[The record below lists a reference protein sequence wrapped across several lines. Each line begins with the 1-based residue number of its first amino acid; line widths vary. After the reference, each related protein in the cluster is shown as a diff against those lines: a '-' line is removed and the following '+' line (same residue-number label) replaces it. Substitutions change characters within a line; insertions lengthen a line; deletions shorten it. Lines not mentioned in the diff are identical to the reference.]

1 MKSSAEIGEIKE
13 FLDKD
18 ILTMLNIKYSVK
30 GEGYYIEVYP
40 SDRPFEENS
49 KVSSIDISQCI
60 EVLKKEYNISE
71 EESLI
76 ISKIDIVN
84 NSSITNEVEYKVYSN
99 IGELLDLSFCDSVN
113 TDVSSPIINYDLTR
127 ANYFNALDID
137 IFDVNSPFFND
148 ICFKYNTSLKER
160 LESFFTA
167 NSFCSAGCSY
177 TSVNYTSNKVNCH
190 CSEYSTKFEFKSLPN
205 PTIGIV
211 RCYES
216 FDWSSDN
223 IPFLFFCAIELIA
236 IAAAVLGKVREEKSL
251 WMKLNQRIRLHPP
264 SKENF
269 FTVTTENKRMSSD
282 EKCIR
287 TEKDDDRVKC
297 ILDYSTM
304 YPSRIDNYPYNIACK
319 EEQRALSAI
328 FVSIAKQYFFLLR
341 ALCPVSQFEMIS
353 VNLLVYLLFIS
364 VLFSMNSLLFTVE
377 EINSKQI
384 LISFEGLLH

>member
-1 MKSSAEIGEIKE
+1 M
-13 FLDKD
+13 
-18 ILTMLNIKYSVK
+18 
-30 GEGYYIEVYP
+30 
-40 SDRPFEENS
+40 
-49 KVSSIDISQCI
+49 
-60 EVLKKEYNISE
+60 
-71 EESLI
+71 
-76 ISKIDIVN
+76 
-84 NSSITNEVEYKVYSN
+84 
-99 IGELLDLSFCDSVN
+99 
-113 TDVSSPIINYDLTR
+113 
-127 ANYFNALDID
+127 
-137 IFDVNSPFFND
+137 
-148 ICFKYNTSLKER
+148 
-160 LESFFTA
+160 
-167 NSFCSAGCSY
+167 
-177 TSVNYTSNKVNCH
+177 
-190 CSEYSTKFEFKSLPN
+190 
-205 PTIGIV
+205 
-211 RCYES
+211 
-216 FDWSSDN
+216 
-223 IPFLFFCAIELIA
+223 
-236 IAAAVLGKVREEKSL
+236 LGKVREEKSL